1 MHHRLAEIPARAM
14 LAKAS
19 EAGEPVRRSPV
30 LQNLLAMAAA
40 SDAFAHRELG
50 PSRAARSIIQARAAR
65 RRFFDSELFA
75 DPAWDMLLELYALE
89 GEGLRIS
96 VSKLSL
102 AAGVP
107 CTTALRWLDKLESES
122 LLVREEDPTDGR
134 SRLSVRPD
142 SDQAAPATLSRS
154 GDDDASDIP
163 IDRFEGALQSAAIS
177 RTNGSIAGL
186 DSESVE
192 SRARRERRLVPA
204 RDRHSGVP
212 AGRPLTV
219 DPVRSGT
226 TARWPPGSRHSIT

>member
-40 SDAFAHRELG
+40 SDAFAHREPG

-75 DPAWDMLLELYALE
+75 
-89 GEGLRIS
+89 
-96 VSKLSL
+96 
-102 AAGVP
+102 VP

-134 SRLSVRPD
+134 RVWVKLSPIGIAAMD
-142 SDQAAPATLSRS
+142 SYFRQIAAQRS
-154 GDDDASDIP
+154 A
-163 IDRFEGALQSAAIS
+163 
-177 RTNGSIAGL
+177 
-186 DSESVE
+186 
-192 SRARRERRLVPA
+192 
-204 RDRHSGVP
+204 
-212 AGRPLTV
+212 
-219 DPVRSGT
+219 
-226 TARWPPGSRHSIT
+226 